1 MPKPKKIYFSTTE
14 IVPFANVSN
23 FASFSTVV
31 PAMLQELGH
40 DIRTILPKYGF
51 ISERKYILRE
61 VIRLR
66 EIPFKFCGE
75 EESASAK
82 SAFIPKTRVQVYFL
96 ENEKW
101 FQPLTN
107 LLYKSK
113 NGRIL
118 MDNVER
124 YAYFSKAVIST
135 LPHLFWVPDI
145 FVCNGW
151 QSALIPNYY
160 KNEYE
165 GISDFYKKIKT
176 VLVVHDQD
184 EYSQVDRE
192 ELVRMGIDIDPKIK
206 GSKLNIY
213 DVASYSADAILVMN
227 RPGEKISTNL
237 LKRSAFK
244 DNKDKITVFD
254 QKDAEDID
262 FEAMTESLEKV
273 IFDVTSK
280 K

>member
-1 MPKPKKIYFSTTE
+1 MAKKIFYVTTE
-14 IVPFANVSN
+14 IIPFANVSTI
-23 FASFSTVV
+23 ADFSINV
-31 PAMLQELGH
+31 PFILQEKGH
-40 DIRTILPKYGF
+40 DIRTIIPKYGF

-66 EIPFKFCGE
+66 EIPFEFAGE
-75 EESASAK
+75 EHIASAK
-82 SAFIPKTRVQVYFL
+82 SAFIPKSRVQIYFL
-96 ENEKW
+96 EDDQW
-101 FQPLTN
+101 FKPLTN

-113 NGRIL
+113 NGRVL
-118 MDNVER
+118 SDNGER
-124 YAYFSKAVIST
+124 YGFFGKAVLAT

-184 EYSQVDRE
+184 EYSQVDRA
-192 ELVRMGIDIDPKIK
+192 ELVKLGIEIDPKIK

-213 DVASYSADAILVMN
+213 APAQIKLYFFRRWVARWV
-227 RPGEKISTNL
+227 
-237 LKRSAFK
+237 
-244 DNKDKITVFD
+244 
-254 QKDAEDID
+254 
-262 FEAMTESLEKV
+262 
-273 IFDVTSK
+273 
-280 K
+280 